1 MSCLIYYLFMSID
14 YIKKNYHILT
24 YFIFYLSLLIG
35 FFVGEN
41 ITSGPKADFLHTWD
55 GAMEF
60 NDDWVFSLLNF
71 DKIDNYTRISPIYL
85 LTISLLNKLFQSV
98 EITKFFLF
106 LIMTSCQILFYK
118 ILKKVYFPNITQ
130 NKNILFCLSCVIFI
144 SPSFRANIIW
154 PESAMLGLLFFLV
167 GLYYFFKNQLIIEN
181 KNIFLNIFFVALAA
195 YIRPSFALFS
205 LIFFILFLLQTK
217 NLQLFFYMVILNLVL
232 AFPALYYLFILEI
245 QFFNVSVAGKELMG
259 LNLNYLSKL
268 SVILSIIFFHLIPII
283 IYKNFF
289 LEEIFLRKNFFLI
302 LISIFISSI
311 LIYLFDYDINLSGGG
326 IFLHLSNFIFKDNIF
341 FLILI
346 PFFTFFILKLITIDF
361 NKNIIIISILV
372 FSVPQFT
379 VYHKYFDPLIIIL
392 AFTLMN
398 FKIDKGFFGRRY
410 ISFMYAFYITYYI
423 ISFVNNYYLI
433 SPKV

>member
-1 MSCLIYYLFMSID
+1 MSID

-24 YFIFYLSLLIG
+24 YFICYLSLLIG
-35 FFVGEN
+35 YFVGEN

-85 LTISLLNKLFQSV
+85 LAISLLNKLFQSV

-130 NKNILFCLSCVIFI
+130 NKNVLFCLSCVIFI

-268 SVILSIIFFHLIPII
+268 SVIFSIIFFHLIPIL

-361 NKNIIIISILV
+361 NKNIIILSIIV
-372 FSVPQFT
+372 FSIPQFT

-398 FKIDKGFFGRRY
+398 FKIDKGFFSMRY

-423 ISFVNNYYLI
+423 ISFVNNYYFICFKFLF
-433 SPKV
+433 

>member
-1 MSCLIYYLFMSID
+1 MSID
-14 YIKKNYHILT
+14 YIKKNYHISIYL
-24 YFIFYLSLLIG
+24 ICYLSLLIG

-41 ITSGPKADFLHTWD
+41 ITTGPKADFFHTWD
-55 GAMEF
+55 GSMEF
-60 NDDWVFSLLNF
+60 NDDWVYTLLNF

-85 LTISLLNKLFQSV
+85 LIISLINKLFQSV

-118 ILKKVYFPNITQ
+118 ILKKIYFPNILQ

-144 SPSFRANIIW
+144 SPSFRANVIW

-167 GLYYFFKNQLIIEN
+167 GLYYFFRNQLIIEN
-181 KNIFLNIFFVALAA
+181 KNIFLNIFFVALAS

-217 NLQLFFYMVILNLVL
+217 NLRVFFYMVVLNLAL
-232 AFPALYYLFILEI
+232 GFPALYYLFILEI
-245 QFFNVSVAGKELMG
+245 QFFNVSVAGKEVMG

-268 SVILSIIFFHLIPII
+268 SVIFSIIFFHLIPIL

-289 LEEIFLRKNFFLI
+289 IEKLFFRKNFFLI
-302 LISIFISSI
+302 LISMFISFI

-326 IFLHLSNFIFKDNIF
+326 IFLHLSYFIFKDNIL

-346 PFFTFFILKLITIDF
+346 PFFTFFIVKLMTINF
-361 NKNIIIISILV
+361 NKNITILSILV
-372 FSVPQFT
+372 FSIPQYT

-392 AFTLMN
+392 TFTLMN
-398 FKIDKGFFGRRY
+398 FKIDKGFFSRRY
-410 ISFMYAFYITYYI
+410 IGFVFAFYITYYI

-433 SPKV
+433 AHKV